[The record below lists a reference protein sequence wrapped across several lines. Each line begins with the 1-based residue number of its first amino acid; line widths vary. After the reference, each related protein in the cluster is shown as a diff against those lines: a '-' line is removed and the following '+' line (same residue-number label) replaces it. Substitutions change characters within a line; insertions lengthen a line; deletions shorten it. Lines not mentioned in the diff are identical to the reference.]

1 MNRKVSRYPKFSS
14 ELKKLSR
21 RHHGLED
28 TIDNK
33 IAELASGEEENL
45 GDKIP
50 KLQDRP
56 VFKKRIE
63 YGNLGK
69 RKGSRMIY
77 YYDNEFLI
85 ALFIYLKSDRADI
98 PIKEIKKALAKYGL

>member
-33 IAELASGEEENL
+33 IANLPLA
-45 GDKIP
+45 
-50 KLQDRP
+50 R
-56 VFKKRIE
+56 KRIWE
-63 YGNLGK
+63 TKYPSCKVGLY
-69 RKGSRMIY
+69 SR
-77 YYDNEFLI
+77 N
-85 ALFIYLKSDRADI
+85 
-98 PIKEIKKALAKYGL
+98 G